1 MGAEGHVAPLA
12 ILWPYII
19 TVANL
24 EASHIAQGNSKDHV
38 VWIMA
43 DFGMEAST
51 SVRVVR
57 TPLAACY
64 DELCDQRL
72 LCYLLCHSLRSVF
85 HEGASD
91 SLDNPLAEVDAVA
104 ATLC

>member
-1 MGAEGHVAPLA
+1 MLQVGNVGAEGHVAPLA

-19 TVANL
+19 TAGNL
-24 EASHIAQGNSKDHV
+24 EASHIAQRNSKDHV

-57 TPLAACY
+57 TPFAACY

-72 LCYLLCHSLRSVF
+72 LCYRYVT
-85 HEGASD
+85 
-91 SLDNPLAEVDAVA
+91 P
-104 ATLC
+104 